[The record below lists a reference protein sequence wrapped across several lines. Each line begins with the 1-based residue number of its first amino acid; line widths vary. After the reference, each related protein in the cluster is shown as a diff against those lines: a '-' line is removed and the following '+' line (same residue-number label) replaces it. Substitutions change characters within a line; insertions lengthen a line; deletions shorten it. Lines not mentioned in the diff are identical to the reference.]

1 MKFRPSIMPHKKNF
15 VERRNH
21 DHSQPSDIIIAGMDE
36 SALIRSAVEGD
47 LNSFN
52 RLVLEYQEAAFNV
65 ALRMMGEVPAAED
78 AAQTAFISAFKN
90 LHQYRGGSFKAWVL
104 RMVTNACYDELRK
117 QKRRPTVSLDGQG
130 NDEDMDVQESRYLI
144 DPQAPN
150 PQEELEKAELEHA
163 IQHCLDELPADFRA
177 AVILA
182 DIEGLDYEDIARAS
196 GSPLGTIK
204 SRLARARFKLRD
216 CLKGFEELLPAR
228 FRLINENME

>member
-1 MKFRPSIMPHKKNF
+1 
-15 VERRNH
+15 
-21 DHSQPSDIIIAGMDE
+21 MDE

-78 AAQTAFISAFKN
+78 AAQTAFFSAFKN

-130 NDEDMDVQESRYLI
+130 NEEDMDVQESSYLI

-163 IQHCLDELPADFRA
+163 IQHCLDELPPDFRA
-177 AVILA
+177 AVVLA

-228 FRLINENME
+228 FRLINEDME